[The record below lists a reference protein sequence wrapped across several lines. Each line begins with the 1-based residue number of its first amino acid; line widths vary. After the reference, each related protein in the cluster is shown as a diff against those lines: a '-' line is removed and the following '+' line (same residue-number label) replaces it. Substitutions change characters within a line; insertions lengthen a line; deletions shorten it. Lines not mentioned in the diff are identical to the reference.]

1 MYSYIWFSFLN
12 EVIVKRTNGR
22 TDTHCN
28 TPHLQANSVARQ
40 NLRTEMKFM
49 VDDDDEFT
57 MLVACVLQEWVS
69 RLWSVSG
76 CSNKRVI
83 QSTSHQRS
91 RGMILIHL
99 LVVMSR
105 W

>member
-1 MYSYIWFSFLN
+1 MIWFSFLN
-12 EVIVKRTNGR
+12 EVISVKNKRKDGHAQIAATCRT
-22 TDTHCN
+22 C
-28 TPHLQANSVARQ
+28 NSVARQ
-40 NLRTEMKFM
+40 NLRMEMKFM

-69 RLWSVSG
+69 RLWSVTG